1 MKTFRALIVLGCF
14 VSGMAFAQEGTY
26 PSKTIRIVVS
36 AAAGGVTDILGRAL
50 AQHFTDTWR
59 QTAVVE
65 NRAGGNNVIAAEH
78 VARSAPDGYT
88 LLLTAEA
95 TFVVNPAMY
104 SKLSYD
110 PVKDFAPITGLVRI
124 NHALVAHPSLQAKDL
139 GELIALAKSRPGEL
153 SYGSFG
159 TGSSGHV
166 NMELLQGMAGVKFNH
181 IQYKGATPAL
191 TDVAAGHLTMMF
203 ISVGSAIPPWKAGRV
218 KWLAIGSSKRL
229 PQYPEIP
236 TLAESGLPGFEA
248 TSWFGLF
255 ATGGT
260 PPEVVAK
267 LNAETRRVFS
277 EPAFRQRYLDPQLF
291 EPIAASPEQFGEFI
305 RAESLKWGKVLRE
318 ANVRIN

>member
-1 MKTFRALIVLGCF
+1 MKSIRALIVVGCLA
-14 VSGMAFAQEGTY
+14 SGVAFAQEGGY
-26 PSKTIRIVVS
+26 PVKTIRIVVS

-50 AQHFTDTWR
+50 AQQFSDRWR
-59 QTAVVE
+59 QPAVVE
-65 NRAGGNNVIAAEH
+65 NRAGGSNVIGAEH

-95 TFVVNPAMY
+95 TFVINPSLY
-104 SKLSYD
+104 SKLPYD

-124 NHALVAHPSLQAKDL
+124 NQALVANPALPVKDMR
-139 GELIALAKSRPGEL
+139 ELIALAKAKPGEL

-166 NMELLQGMAGVKFNH
+166 NMEQLQTLARVRFNH
-181 IQYKGATPAL
+181 VPYKGATPAL

-203 ISVGSAIPPWKAGRV
+203 ISVGSAVPQWRAGKV
-218 KWLAIGSSKRL
+218 KWLAVGSSKRL

-236 TLAESGLPGFEA
+236 TIAESGLPGFEA

-267 LNAETRRVFS
+267 LNAETLRVFS
-277 EPAFRQRYLDPQLF
+277 DPAFRQRYLDPQLF
-291 EPIAASPEQFGEFI
+291 EPIATSPQQFAEFI
-305 RAESLKWGKVLRE
+305 RAESHKWSKVLRE
-318 ANVRIN
+318 ANVKLN

>member
-1 MKTFRALIVLGCF
+1 MKTIRALIVIGCLA
-14 VSGMAFAQEGTY
+14 SGMAFAQEGAY
-26 PSKTIRIVVS
+26 PVKTIRIVVS

-50 AQHFTDTWR
+50 AQQFTDTWH
-59 QTAVVE
+59 QPAVVE
-65 NRAGGNNVIAAEH
+65 NRAGGSNVIGAEH

-95 TFVVNPAMY
+95 TFVINPSLY
-104 SKLSYD
+104 SKLPYD

-124 NHALVAHPSLQAKDL
+124 NQALVANPALPVKDMR
-139 GELIALAKSRPGEL
+139 ELIALAKSKPGQL

-166 NMELLQGMAGVKFNH
+166 NMEQLQTMAGVKFNH
-181 IQYKGATPAL
+181 IPYKGATPAL

-203 ISVGSAIPPWKAGRV
+203 ISVGSAVPQWKAGKV
-218 KWLAIGSSKRL
+218 KWLAVGSSARL

-236 TLAESGLPGFEA
+236 TIAENGLPGFEA

-267 LNAETRRVFS
+267 LNAETVRVFND
-277 EPAFRQRYLDPQLF
+277 PAFRQRYLDPQLF
-291 EPIAASPEQFGEFI
+291 EPIATSPEQFAGFI
-305 RAESLKWGKVLRE
+305 RAESQKWGKALRE